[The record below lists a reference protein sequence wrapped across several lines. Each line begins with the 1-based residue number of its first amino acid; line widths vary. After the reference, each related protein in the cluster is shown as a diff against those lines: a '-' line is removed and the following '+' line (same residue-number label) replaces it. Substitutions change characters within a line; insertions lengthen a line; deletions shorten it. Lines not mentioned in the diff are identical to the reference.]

1 MNSLMYN
8 MEIYLS
14 ELYSWVEDKGKSK
27 EYLDKANSRKELINT
42 VMWNSPGGYYIDFIE
57 G

>member
-1 MNSLMYN
+1 MYN